1 MASSIVAGYES
12 CGLHRKPY
20 PNPSSRAALFWN
32 PFSKL
37 SLSNWQNDPICFS
50 IKKMQTRYRTK
61 RNSFAVY
68 ANSVPGAPLPSGPP
82 PNSHSLSWIIG
93 LVISLILP
101 FFTNKWGPLWVIK
114 NRIENAVQ
122 RVEDVVEAVE
132 KVAEKVD
139 EIAEDIADDLPQGK
153 LKDLVEM
160 IENVA
165 EKTAKTADSLDNV
178 IDKAQEAEERLE
190 EIVAESLAKM
200 PENSP
205 KEKQN

>member
-1 MASSIVAGYES
+1 MASSIVAEYKS
-12 CGLHRKPY
+12 FGLHRKPY
-20 PNPSSRAALFWN
+20 PNPSSRAARFWN
-32 PFSKL
+32 PFSRS
-37 SLSNWQNDPICFS
+37 SLSNRQTDPMCFS
-50 IKKMQTRYRTK
+50 IKKMQTHYKTK

-68 ANSVPGAPLPSGPP
+68 ANSVPGAPLPSTPP
-82 PNSHSLSWIIG
+82 PNSHPLSWIIG
-93 LVISLILP
+93 VLISLMLP
-101 FFTNKWGPLWVIK
+101 FFTNKWGPLWVVK

-132 KVAEKVD
+132 KVAGKID

-160 IENVA
+160 VENVA

-178 IDKAQEAEERLE
+178 IDKAQEAEDRLE

-200 PENSP
+200 PKNSP